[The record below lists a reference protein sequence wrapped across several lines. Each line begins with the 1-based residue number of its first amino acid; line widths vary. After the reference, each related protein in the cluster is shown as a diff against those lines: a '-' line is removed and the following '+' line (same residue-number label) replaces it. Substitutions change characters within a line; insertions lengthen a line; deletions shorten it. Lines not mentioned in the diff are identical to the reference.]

1 MRRINKA
8 GDKVTDINFIRK
20 ISNLNNN
27 MQPNTVARNN
37 ENINSTFKEIL
48 NEKIK
53 DEKVEN
59 EVVFSKHASERI
71 KERNIDVSA
80 DVTEKLNEA
89 AEQAKDKGLKNVL
102 VMIENQAFIISTMN
116 NKVITAVNSNELK
129 ENIFTNIDGAV
140 IK

>member
-1 MRRINKA
+1 M
-8 GDKVTDINFIRK
+8 TDINFIK
-20 ISNLNNN
+20 KLSSLNTNIQPSNTVKNYENNN
-27 MQPNTVARNN
+27 
-37 ENINSTFKEIL
+37 SFFKDIL

-53 DEKVEN
+53 KEEKAEN
-59 EVVFSKHASERI
+59 EVVFSKHANDRI
-71 KERNIDVSA
+71 RERNINIST

-102 VMIENQAFIISTMN
+102 VMVDNQAFIISTMN

>member
-1 MRRINKA
+1 M
-8 GDKVTDINFIRK
+8 TDVNFLRK

-27 MQPNTVARNN
+27 IYPNTQVKNN
-37 ENINSTFKEIL
+37 EQATAFKELL

-53 DEKVEN
+53 NNETKN

-71 KERNIDVSA
+71 KERNIEVST

-89 AEQAKDKGLKNVL
+89 AEQATAKGLKNVL
-102 VMIENQAFIISTMN
+102 VMIDNQAFIISTMN
-116 NKVITAVNSNELK
+116 NKVITAVNSQDLK